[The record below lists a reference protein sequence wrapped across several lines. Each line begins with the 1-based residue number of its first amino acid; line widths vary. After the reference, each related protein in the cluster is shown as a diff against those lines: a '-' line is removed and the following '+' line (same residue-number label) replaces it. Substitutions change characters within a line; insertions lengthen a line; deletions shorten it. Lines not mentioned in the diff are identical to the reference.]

1 MVILRAVIVDR
12 GPGCRPKG
20 FGFFA
25 FRDLHSCTVVNG
37 ACTYNS
43 FGVFVDQS
51 HVFFPLL
58 DRLGVVFCFPA
69 VVVYIPYCDSGFR
82 VGKIFSML
90 DMHRREETSVKCRSE
105 TLAYHKNTFNQCVLW
120 TF

>member
-25 FRDLHSCTVVNG
+25 FWDLHSCTVRLSMAHVH
-37 ACTYNS
+37 TNS
-43 FGVFVDQS
+43 FGVFVDQN

-69 VVVYIPYCDSGFR
+69 VVVIYIPFCDSR
-82 VGKIFSML
+82 FSGRQDL
-90 DMHRREETSVKCRSE
+90 QHVRH
-105 TLAYHKNTFNQCVLW
+105 A
-120 TF
+120 